1 MTRCLVKAGVGKVS
15 LLRALS
21 VALAGMLFCGAAIAQ
36 AMRDPM
42 RPPMPA
48 SSEPGSEVAASGGL
62 QIVRTSGGVR
72 TAVID
77 GTEVKVGGKVAG
89 STVVSLTDSTA
100 VLRSVEGQFTTLKM
114 FPQSEKIVPVPVDA
128 APKRPASRSRKKQ
141 SS

>member
-1 MTRCLVKAGVGKVS
+1 LVKAGGGEAS
-15 LLRALS
+15 LIRTLL
-21 VALAGMLFCGAAIAQ
+21 VALAGLLFFGPAMAQ

-42 RPPMPA
+42 RPPVPA
-48 SSEPGSEVAASGGL
+48 NSEGAGAETAVSSGL

-77 GTEVKVGGKVAG
+77 GMEVKVGGKVAG
-89 STVVSLTDSTA
+89 STLVSLTESTA
-100 VLRSVEGQFTTLKM
+100 VLRSVEGQLTTLKM

-128 APKRPASRSRKKQ
+128 APKRPVSRSRKKQ